1 MKESQGKNT
10 FSVEIRETRNQSWQ
24 GTLSCFDTEQEL
36 PFQKIM
42 HSSSSEQPAASDW
55 LLTWGFKRLPA
66 CLRQYQL

>member
-36 PFQKIM
+36 PFRSALELILSLI
-42 HSSSSEQPAASDW
+42 HI
-55 LLTWGFKRLPA
+55 
-66 CLRQYQL
+66 

>member
-36 PFQKIM
+36 PFRSALELI
-42 HSSSSEQPAASDW
+42 
-55 LLTWGFKRLPA
+55 RLIDS
-66 CLRQYQL
+66 RVKSNDTVNQ